1 MAEQVS
7 RLTEQAKQNSG
18 PALWP
23 AKSRP
28 SMLAMSRAAARRG
41 RGEGVVEIAPGRI
54 ARFVARHRSDAALRF
69 AALVARVYLSA
80 FENDDWDIHHNGE
93 ELLLKRATRLWQER
107 FVALD
112 IGSFAGEWTQLAL
125 QNNQRAEIHCFE
137 IVDHL
142 GEKLAATFSNDPR
155 VTVNRTG
162 LWSHDG
168 ELSGYFSS
176 KFPSMSS
183 FVPAVQDVTGH
194 SGTEFRT
201 AVETGD
207 AYCARRGLD
216 HINFLKIDVEGAEF
230 EVLRGFTHCFSR
242 EMIDI
247 VQFEYGP
254 LTLAAGHRLRDQA
267 DFLSGHGLLIGKLYP
282 THVQLI
288 EKYYPGLDDFR
299 WSNYVAIRPEVAI
312 PLSTML
318 SGWVSLRAGA
328 KRS

>member
-1 MAEQVS
+1 MTEQIS
-7 RLTEQAKQNSG
+7 RLTDQQKRNGG
-18 PALWP
+18 PAPWL
-23 AKSRP
+23 AKPRP

-54 ARFVARHRSDAALRF
+54 ARFVARHRSHAALRF

-80 FENDDWDIHHNGE
+80 FENDDWDIRHNGE
-93 ELLLKRATRLWQER
+93 ELLLTRATRLWQER

-112 IGSFAGEWTQLAL
+112 IGSFAGEWTHLAL
-125 QNNQRAEIHCFE
+125 QNNQHAEIHCFE
-137 IVDHL
+137 IVGHL
-142 GEKLAATFSNDPR
+142 GEKLTATFADDPR

-162 LWSHDG
+162 LWSHNG

-194 SGTEFRT
+194 PGKEFRS

-207 AYCARRGLD
+207 AYCARRGID
-216 HINFLKIDVEGAEF
+216 HINFMKIDVEGAEF

-242 EMIDI
+242 EMVDI

-267 DFLSGHGLLIGKLYP
+267 DFLSGHGMLVGKLYP

-288 EKYYPGLDDFR
+288 ENYYPGLDDFR
-299 WSNYVAIRPEVAI
+299 WSNYVAIRPEVAT
-312 PLSTML
+312 PLIT
-318 SGWVSLRAGA
+318 GREGA
-328 KRS
+328 R